1 MENYLESCLD
11 EIREQVGDARVLLGL
26 SGGVDSSVCA
36 ALLAR
41 AVPGQLTCIYV
52 DHGLMREGESRQ
64 VREAFRGMDLDLRC
78 VDAGDRL
85 LDRLAGVTEPEAKRK
100 IIGRQFAQ
108 VFEEE
113 ARKLGRPAFLP
124 KAPSIR
130 TWWNRGP
137 ALR

>member
-64 VREAFRGMDLDLRC
+64 VREAFRGMDLD
-78 VDAGDRL
+78 
-85 LDRLAGVTEPEAKRK
+85 
-100 IIGRQFAQ
+100 
-108 VFEEE
+108 
-113 ARKLGRPAFLP
+113 PAVC
-124 KAPSIR
+124 R
-130 TWWNRGP
+130 RRGP
-137 ALR
+137 VTGSAGRGDGAGSEAENHWAPVRPGF